1 MIFKRDKTMSEFSD
15 EELEA
20 LAGEELPDR
29 SAMSTPT
36 ADPSEFVDLELDVP
50 QAEAPPEQ

>member
-1 MIFKRDKTMSEFSD
+1 MTEEDTQEFSD

-29 SAMSTPT
+29 AAMARLDRDPAELAAAIDELGGG
-36 ADPSEFVDLELDVP
+36 ADPS
-50 QAEAPPEQ
+50 QG